1 MISNDKLSEEVGK
14 LWGYIKENYSIADKV
29 AIRQKIDQ
37 ELSDWSS
44 DAEHNL
50 LVNNPFYGAMESLQ
64 NAQND
69 YDKKDYAISSIRSD
83 LAHYSTFKRQIDS
96 EADSFWQNELNDIT
110 QREGNTASIDKLK
123 ARFSTR
129 DEQALDDSIRGEL
142 QKGYD
147 AAALLLRIKEDK
159 KLPSLISNKQLLN
172 DKRLKKRISEI
183 NGALQDDLSR
193 RQGLRGSLLKKWQQ
207 ELDEAIAAWELKQLE
222 ELRKQIFARLSSWL
236 DLITQL
242 SNALESLSIAPGRLF
257 DLSNGQLAAQ
267 DISELKKWAD
277 YIEQDAGVKQL
288 CDMLGKLR
296 KALQL
301 QKEKTI
307 KVTHKIK
314 TQVPDINSKNEITGV
329 VLGNDLENII
339 PEELALLADDS
350 TADLFDLKFM
360 EKRLL
365 CFENQGLIE
374 VEHEEEKEQIVQVTE
389 EDEMGPI
396 IICVDTSGSMHGAPE
411 VIAKAVTLYM
421 ATRAMKQDRKCYLI
435 NFSTNISTLDL
446 SAGLGLKDLLGFLKM
461 SFHGG
466 TDASPALKEALR
478 QLQSEDYEQA
488 DILVVSDFVMSGL
501 PEEITKSIGK
511 AKEDKNKFYS
521 LCIGNHFYSNDL
533 KLIFDKSWVYNSQA
547 MKIQELS
554 SFMMD
559 LA

>member
-1 MISNDKLSEEVGK
+1 MISSDKLSEEVGK
-14 LWGYIKENYSIADKV
+14 LWRYIKENYSIADKV

-44 DAEHNL
+44 DVEQKL
-50 LVNNPFYGAMESLQ
+50 LTNNPFYAAIESLQ

-69 YDKKDYAISSIRSD
+69 YDKKNYAISSIKND
-83 LAHYSTFKRQIDS
+83 LAHYSIFKRQINSQVDI
-96 EADSFWQNELNDIT
+96 FWQNELNDIA
-110 QREGNTASIDKLK
+110 QREGNTASIDRLK

-147 AAALLLRIKEDK
+147 ETTLLLRIKEDK
-159 KLPSLISNKQLLN
+159 KLPSLISNKHLLN
-172 DKRLKKRISEI
+172 DKNLTKRISEI
-183 NGALQDDLSR
+183 NRALQGDLSKQ
-193 RQGLRGSLLKKWQQ
+193 QGLRGSLLKKWQQ
-207 ELDEAIAAWELKQLE
+207 ELDEAIAAWELRQLE
-222 ELRKQIFARLSSWL
+222 ELRKQIFAQLSSWL

-242 SNALESLSIAPGRLF
+242 SSALESLSIAPGRFF

-288 CDMLGKLR
+288 CDMLGRLR

-307 KVTHKIK
+307 KVTHKVK
-314 TQVPDINSKNEITGV
+314 TQVPDISSRHEITGV

-350 TADLFDLKFM
+350 TADLFDLKFI

-374 VEHEEEKEQIVQVTE
+374 IEINEEKEQIVQVTE
-389 EDEMGPI
+389 EDELGPI

-411 VIAKAVTLYM
+411 VIAKAITLYM

-466 TDASPALKEALR
+466 TDVSPALQEALR
-478 QLQSEDYEQA
+478 QLQNEDYEQA

-501 PEEITKSIGK
+501 PEAITQSIDK
-511 AKEDKNKFYS
+511 AKENNNKFYS
-521 LCIGNHFYSNDL
+521 LCIGNHFYSDDL
-533 KLIFDKSWVYNSQA
+533 KLIFDKSWVYNSQS
-547 MKIQELS
+547 MKVQELS
-554 SFMMD
+554 SFMIN